1 MNENGFLDLQ
11 SMEVVVASN
20 YLRTVDKLFSCYVLI
35 VGVLHVFLGCSI
47 LQVHGESAR
56 QGGRSHPDVLRVL
69 EFTASSG
76 AGVLVDDI
84 SLFEWASLSGNSS

>member
-1 MNENGFLDLQ
+1 M
-11 SMEVVVASN
+11 
-20 YLRTVDKLFSCYVLI
+20 
-35 VGVLHVFLGCSI
+35 FLGCSI

-56 QGGRSHPDVLRVL
+56 QGGRSHPDVLRIL

-84 SLFEWASLSGNSS
+84 SLFEWVNLCRGILYDQILILQFL